1 MAAYYPV
8 SECCSLG
15 GMKAILLI
23 KRKPSA
29 NGCTLGELWLNG
41 KFFCYT
47 LEDVVRVGEKVP
59 GATAIPAG
67 TYPVTIERSPSF
79 KMLTPRL
86 HHVPGFEGV
95 LIHAGNSA
103 ADTRGCLLVG
113 LAKLPSNVKIYKSQE
128 AFQALMAQLLDATS
142 IELTIA

>member
-1 MAAYYPV
+1 
-8 SECCSLG
+8 
-15 GMKAILLI
+15 MKAILTV
-23 KRKPSA
+23 KRRASA
-29 NGCTLGELWLNG
+29 NGCTLGELCYNG

-47 LEDVVRVGEKVP
+47 LEDVVRPTGEAKVA

-67 TYPVTIERSPSF
+67 TYPVTIERSPAF
-79 KMLTPRL
+79 RMLTPRL
-86 HHVPGFEGV
+86 HRVPGFEGV

-128 AFQALMAQLLDATS
+128 AFQALMGKLLDATS

>member
-1 MAAYYPV
+1 
-8 SECCSLG
+8 LG
-15 GMKAILLI
+15 GMKAILTL
-23 KRKPSA
+23 KRHPSA
-29 NGCTLGELWLNG
+29 NGCTIGELFYNG

-47 LEDVVRVGEKVP
+47 LEDMVRVGEKVP

-67 TYPVTIERSPSF
+67 TYPVTIERSPTF
-79 KMLTPRL
+79 RLLTPRL
-86 HHVPGFEGV
+86 HHVPGFAGV

-103 ADTRGCLLVG
+103 IDTRGCILVG

-128 AFQALMAQLLDATS
+128 AFQALMAKLLDATS

>member
-1 MAAYYPV
+1 
-8 SECCSLG
+8 
-15 GMKAILLI
+15 MKAILTL

-29 NGCTLGELWLNG
+29 NGCTIGELSYNG

-59 GATAIPAG
+59 GATAIPVG
-67 TYPVTIERSPSF
+67 RYPVTIERSPTF
-79 KMLTPRL
+79 KILTPRL
-86 HHVPGFEGV
+86 HNVPGFAGV

-103 ADTRGCLLVG
+103 IDTRGCILVG
-113 LAKLPSNVKIYKSQE
+113 LAKLPSNVKIYKSQD
-128 AFQALMAQLLDATS
+128 AFQALMAKLLDASS